1 MNQYLNRRA
10 QMKTKILTLALVSAL
25 GLVGCGSDDENDN
38 LDLPQLNI
46 VETAVSDDR
55 FETLVAAVT
64 AADLVGTLQG
74 EGPFTVFAPTDDAFA
89 AYLTENNLTA
99 QELLNADSLGDILTY
114 HVLASEV
121 LSGAAISVAGS
132 SENQVATVNGADVAL
147 SLTGED
153 LYVNTSKVIVTDV
166 QASNGVIHAI
176 DKVLVPPTANALS
189 DDTKTIA
196 ELVTALSTAS
206 SPEFT
211 ELYDAVVATSLV
223 DTLNSNGPFTVFAPT
238 DAAFNAID
246 TSGLTTDQLKEIL
259 LQHVV
264 SGNVDSVMAYAL
276 NGSDV
281 TTANTA
287 GSKVS
292 VLVQDGK
299 LTIEGAEVVIT
310 DVKASNGVIHVISSV
325 IVTTDTP
332 VLEM

>member
-1 MNQYLNRRA
+1 
-10 QMKTKILTLALVSAL
+10 MKNKLITLALVSTL
-25 GLVGCGSDDENDN
+25 GLVGCGSDNDPAP
-38 LDLPQLNI
+38 LDI
-46 VETAVSDDR
+46 VETAQADDR
-55 FETLVAAVT
+55 FETLVAAVVQ
-64 AADLVGTLQG
+64 ADLVGTLQG
-74 EGPFTVFAPTDDAFA
+74 DGPFTVFAPTDDAFA
-89 AYLTENNLTA
+89 SYLQANDLTA
-99 QELLNADSLGDILTY
+99 QELLNSSSLGDILTY
-114 HVLASEV
+114 HVLFGEV

-132 SENQVATVNGADVAL
+132 SDNLVETVNTADLAL
-147 SLTGED
+147 SLTGSD

-189 DDTKTIA
+189 DDTKTIT

-211 ELYDAVVATSLV
+211 ELYDAVVAADLAT
-223 DTLNSNGPFTVFAPT
+223 TLDSAGPFTVFAPT

-246 TSGLTTDQLKEIL
+246 TSGLTTAELKEIL

-310 DVKASNGVIHVISSV
+310 DVQASNGVIHVISSV
-325 IVTTDTP
+325 IVSTD
-332 VLEM
+332 

>member
-1 MNQYLNRRA
+1 
-10 QMKTKILTLALVSAL
+10 MKNKLITLVLVSTL
-25 GLVGCGSDDENDN
+25 GLVGCGSDNDPVP
-38 LDLPQLNI
+38 LDI
-46 VETAVSDDR
+46 VETAQADDR
-55 FETLVAAVT
+55 FETLVAAVVQ
-64 AADLVGTLQG
+64 ADLVSTLQG
-74 EGPFTVFAPTDDAFA
+74 DGPFTVFAPTDDAFA
-89 AYLTENNLTA
+89 SYLQANDLTA
-99 QELLNADSLGDILTY
+99 QELLNSSSLGDILTY
-114 HVLASEV
+114 HVLAGEV

-132 SENQVATVNGADVAL
+132 SDNLVETVNTADLAL
-147 SLTGED
+147 SLTGSD

-189 DDTKTIA
+189 DDTKTIT

-211 ELYDAVVATSLV
+211 ELYDAVVAADLAA
-223 DTLNSNGPFTVFAPT
+223 TLDSAGPFTVFAPT

-246 TSGLTTDQLKEIL
+246 TSGLTTAELKEIL

-310 DVKASNGVIHVISSV
+310 DVQASNGVIHVISSV
-325 IVTTDTP
+325 IVSTD
-332 VLEM
+332 